1 MDLATVT
8 AELEALPD
16 GVHRSADRWQI
27 CAGRDRWQ
35 VEIAPGL
42 VAERRPEWAALGRRQ
57 FLVVD
62 GGVWALFGNAIGSYL
77 DSCGVEFAVGVI
89 PRGERA
95 KSLRVVEA
103 LGKEAYKFGLA
114 KRELVVGVGG
124 GAAGD
129 VARTFAALWRRG
141 TPCACISTTPLAAVD
156 GHVGLKHFINSGGA
170 KNAFGG
176 FAPAVVTLV
185 DPVLFT
191 SVPPAHRVS
200 AVAEVVKVFLVA
212 PDRDPLVRLLH
223 ENVTPLRAWSWDHQ
237 GVRQILRHAIDGMVT
252 ELQSNPREKDPRR
265 RVDFGHAIG
274 KVVELAARMPHGMSV
289 SIDMA
294 VMLVLA
300 AQLDLLSWEFVR
312 ETLALMRRYALP
324 IWHPTLT
331 EQNFSRM
338 VGEVA
343 AQRGGLYL
351 PIPTQPVTWLE
362 SVTISQL
369 EAAASYLEPLKRAR
383 RIC

>member
-1 MDLATVT
+1 MDIAAVT
-8 AELEALPD
+8 TELEALPD
-16 GVHRSADRWQI
+16 GVHRSPDTWQI

-35 VEIAPGL
+35 VQIAPGL
-42 VAERRPEWAALGRRQ
+42 LAERRPEWAALGGRQ

-62 GGVWALFGNAIGSYL
+62 GGVWLRFGDAIRGYL
-77 DSCGVEFAVGVI
+77 TSRGVEFAAGVV

-95 KSLRVVEA
+95 KSLRVVES

-114 KRELVVGVGG
+114 KRDLVVGVGG

-129 VARTFAALWRRG
+129 VARTFAAQWRRG
-141 TPCACISTTPLAAVD
+141 TPCACISTTPLAAID
-156 GHVGLKHFINSGGA
+156 GHVGLKHFINCGGA
-170 KNAFGG
+170 KNVFGG
-176 FAPAVVTLV
+176 FAPAVITLA
-185 DPVLFT
+185 DPWLFEH
-191 SVPPAHRVS
+191 VPPQHRVS

-212 PDRDPLVRLLH
+212 SDRDPLLRLMH
-223 ENVTPLRAWSWDHQ
+223 ENVPALRAWAWDQ
-237 GVRQILRHAIDGMVT
+237 DGVREILRHAIDGMVT
-252 ELQSNPREKDPRR
+252 ELQSNPREADPRR

-274 KVVELAARMPHGMSV
+274 KIVELAGGMPHGMSV

-294 VMLVLA
+294 LMLVLA
-300 AQLDLLSWEFVR
+300 AQLGLLTWEFVN
-312 ETLALMRRYALP
+312 ETLALMRRYTLP

-331 EQNFSRM
+331 GANFGRM
-338 VGEVA
+338 LHEVK

-362 SVTISQL
+362 TVTIPQL
-369 EAAASYLEPLKRAR
+369 EAAASYLEPLRRSR